1 MFGFSADK
9 SNGTFKVTKLSDAIS
24 IATFGLNVYKLHI
37 DGTIYKETITIKP
50 MRTIA
55 KEVVY
60 NLGEQT
66 IKNEMK
72 LTVDLADMFT
82 ALGDDAAIW
91 KNATLDAKTHAEVVK
106 NGNDAATLADVA
118 YTHKNANGST
128 ESNLYASTKLEITFD
143 ATKNGEEGKE
153 AALNVGKEYTITVTY
168 SNDEGKLNEIKIKF
182 TPVMPELASY
192 IAKREAVWN
201 ENTLMA
207 YFAEPETPWARN
219 RFGS

>member
-106 NGNDAATLADVA
+106 NGMMLQLLQMLL
-118 YTHKNANGST
+118 THTRMLTAQQKAICMLLL
-128 ESNLYASTKLEITFD
+128 NLKSHSMQLRMVKKVRKL
-143 ATKNGEEGKE
+143 
-153 AALNVGKEYTITVTY
+153 
-168 SNDEGKLNEIKIKF
+168 
-182 TPVMPELASY
+182 
-192 IAKREAVWN
+192 R
-201 ENTLMA
+201 
-207 YFAEPETPWARN
+207 
-219 RFGS
+219 